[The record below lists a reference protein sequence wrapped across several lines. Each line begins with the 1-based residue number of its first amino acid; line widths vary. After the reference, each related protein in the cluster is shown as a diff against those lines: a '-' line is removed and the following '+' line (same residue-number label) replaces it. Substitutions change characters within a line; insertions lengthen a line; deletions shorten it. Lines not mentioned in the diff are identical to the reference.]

1 MADKELTVFVV
12 EAGLDN
18 GAYHYLYDVLAGKVL
33 KGLKTDYVSVLA
45 YNLSVTSNA
54 LEHTGKF
61 RGINVLA
68 DFETPSYTQLQK
80 VKSFL
85 GKSEDP
91 EQNLSDVFQSLIF
104 SVSLFE
110 KTKKKVFT
118 RNIVVITSAKSA
130 MDSYTPEKAGGIP
143 NLIKELNIHLVVIGS
158 QFGSQSKTEQNWFQI
173 AQQFPQHH
181 IMSTEEA
188 RKVSKLHPPVRKTRP
203 MPIYR
208 GELRLGADTAKLL
221 HDKTYVAETDDLCLT
236 FRVEVFSA
244 AKLESVLL
252 GGHDFLVEDGKAI
265 KVERKADNFVWKKN
279 FQGEREEHLEND
291 EIDDKNFDKVS
302 VEGKTLT
309 PGFKFSNYDLI
320 GLDEDLMSA
329 AKLELSSEFDIF
341 AFVPAESIPYAYF
354 TGESFFVVPEK
365 GSSLRNLLNHAAFA
379 QALHDKGMAPLA
391 RFVRKQAK
399 EVEVGPLFP
408 VKVKMG
414 DSFTFAYIF
423 IRLPFK
429 EDEKIGHFP
438 SLKKASLTDEKEVR
452 SEEESQPDV
461 NKLMESFIEAKTYIG
476 QDELDDTRDYKTT
489 IDNFKVTLKHSE
501 GSKLPLPPKAE
512 LEDPFLCSAPG
523 ANKFASY
530 LRKIITR
537 SLSEKDLD
545 EFASDPDFIK
555 EVLRENDS
563 NFTNL
568 FNMGNSLAVN
578 SAVDSKW
585 LAELLEKSNESSK
598 RLLDALEV
606 KYVRKA
612 DLKKQKSKKTNAI
625 LQARGNYGAD
635 EGDYGAV
642 PDFDF

>member
-18 GAYHYLYDVLAGKVL
+18 EAYHYLYEVLAGKL
-33 KGLKTDYVSVLA
+33 IKGLKTDCVSVLE

-80 VKSFL
+80 IKSFL
-85 GKSEDP
+85 EKSEDP
-91 EQNLSDVFQSLIF
+91 APDLSDVFQSLIF

-118 RNIVVITSAKSA
+118 RNIVVITSAEST

-143 NLIKELNIHLVVIGS
+143 NLIKELNIHLVVIGA
-158 QFGSQSKTEQNWFQI
+158 QFGSQSKTEQNWFHI

-188 RKVSKLHPPVRKTRP
+188 LKVSSLHPPVRKTRP

-208 GELRLGADTAKLL
+208 GELRLGADTAKML
-221 HDKTYVAETDDLCLT
+221 HDETYVAETDDLCLT

-244 AKLESVLL
+244 AKLESALL
-252 GGHDFLVEDGKAI
+252 GGHDYLVEDGKAI
-265 KVERKADNFVWKKN
+265 KVERKADHFVWKKN

-291 EIDDKNFDKVS
+291 EVDDKNFDKVR
-302 VEGKTLT
+302 VEGKMFT

-320 GLDEDLMSA
+320 GLEEDLMSA

-341 AFVPAESIPYAYF
+341 AFVPAESVPYAYF

-379 QALHDKGMAPLA
+379 QALHDKGLAPLA

-408 VKVKMG
+408 VKIKMG
-414 DSFTFAYIF
+414 HSFTFAYIF

-438 SLKKASLTDEKEVR
+438 SLVSMTDEKDVKA
-452 SEEESQPDV
+452 EEENRSDV
-461 NKLMESFIEAKTYIG
+461 NKLMESFIVSKTYIG
-476 QDELDDTRDYKTT
+476 EDELDDTRDYKTT

-501 GSKLPLPPKAE
+501 GSKLPLPPNPE
-512 LEDPFLCSAPG
+512 LLDPFLCSAPG

-545 EFASDPDFIK
+545 KYANDPDFIK
-555 EVLRENDS
+555 KILRENDP

-568 FNMGNSLAVN
+568 FNLENSLAVN
-578 SAVDSKW
+578 STLDSNW
-585 LAELLEKSNESSK
+585 LVELLDKSHESSK
-598 RLLDALEV
+598 RLLDALDV

-612 DLKKQKSKKTNAI
+612 DLKKQRTKKTNAI

-635 EGDYGAV
+635 EGNYGAV
-642 PDFDF
+642 PDFGF